1 MLDFTRNGVSGAKA
15 GVFAGVWAGDFENTF
30 YANGGALDV
39 HLITGVGR
47 FPGANRISYALDL
60 RGPSMMVD
68 TACSSSLVAVH
79 LACQS
84 IWSGE
89 SEFALAG
96 GVNAILRSEIT
107 EGFIR
112 ANMLAPDR
120 RCKFG
125 DAAANGF
132 VRSEGAGM
140 VVLKPLANSL
150 KDGDRI
156 YATIRGSAVNNDGQ
170 SNGMLLHPS
179 REGQERLL
187 RDACRDAG
195 VIPSEVHYVEAH
207 GTGTA
212 AGDPVEIEALGN
224 VYGAAERTSPCF
236 IGSVKTNIGHTE
248 GAAGVAGLIKVALSL
263 WHRAVPASLH
273 FHEPNPKVPWSRFSL
288 EVPSLADVAG
298 HWRFFYC
305 GSERVRPHGDQRPRC
320 AGECTGGIFASAIQG
335 SPARRRATSCRCRP
349 NAPSRSI
356 PLSSRTRVSCKG
368 MTPSY
373 RKLLTSFIPPPSVA
387 PTMGNAWPWWRPA
400 AEN

>member
-1 MLDFTRNGVSGAKA
+1 MRQQVREPIAIVGMGCRYPGASDLASFWRILKDCRDALSMPAGRRFREQRPETLDLPPEGLGGLLEDIDCFDAEFFGMSPYEASCLDPQQRLLLEVAWEAFEDAGLTRNGVSGAKA

-96 GVNAILRSEIT
+96 GVNAILRPEIT

-207 GTGTA
+207 GTGT
-212 AGDPVEIEALGN
+212 
-224 VYGAAERTSPCF
+224 C
-236 IGSVKTNIGHTE
+236 
-248 GAAGVAGLIKVALSL
+248 
-263 WHRAVPASLH
+263 
-273 FHEPNPKVPWSRFSL
+273 
-288 EVPSLADVAG
+288 
-298 HWRFFYC
+298 
-305 GSERVRPHGDQRPRC
+305 
-320 AGECTGGIFASAIQG
+320 
-335 SPARRRATSCRCRP
+335 RRRP
-349 NAPSRSI
+349 
-356 PLSSRTRVSCKG
+356 G
-368 MTPSY
+368 
-373 RKLLTSFIPPPSVA
+373 
-387 PTMGNAWPWWRPA
+387 
-400 AEN
+400 